1 LASRDRDSARGDVRR
16 RQVFYI
22 PGYDPMLPRRYRE
35 LYRSEGRRQAE
46 ISGYKLGLGAL
57 SGRQNYAW
65 HVDAVIDGVRV
76 ETDFEFLA
84 WSDLVRDSMERSIIG
99 TFAQLARVVWI
110 YVSSGALRRL
120 AGMRKGPV
128 IAALYPI
135 FMLLAQLVVAL
146 AAGTLVWWAVG
157 LFLPQWVGALTGLA
171 TLSGVMILFRRLDNR
186 LFAYYLMH
194 DYAFTALGRGQYPD
208 ELEQR
213 IALFVT
219 RLRAALQSDVDE
231 VLLVGHSSGAHIGV
245 SVLADL
251 LRAGDL
257 ASARPKLG
265 FLTLGHVIPM
275 VAFLPRAHRLRRD
288 LHDLSRSDLLT
299 WVDITAPGDGCTF
312 ALVDPVSVC
321 GAAPA
326 QGQRWPLVISAAF
339 SQTLAPETWQRLKWR
354 FFRVHFQYLC
364 AFERPRDHDYF
375 RITAGPLSLARRFKG
390 RKPSPSCLRGAR
402 VSYRDPFQG

>member
-1 LASRDRDSARGDVRR
+1 VASSENNSGTGDVRR

-46 ISGYKLGLGAL
+46 ISGYELDLRAL

-65 HVDAVIDGVRV
+65 HVDAVIDGSHV

-110 YVSSGALRRL
+110 YVSSGALWRL

-135 FMLLAQLVVAL
+135 FMLLAQLLVGA
-146 AAGTLVWWAVG
+146 AAGALVWWAVG
-157 LFLPQWVGALTGLA
+157 FFLPQWVGALAGLA
-171 TLSGVMILFRRLDNR
+171 TLSGVMILFRRIDNR

-194 DYAFTALGRGQYPD
+194 DYAFTALRRGQYPG

-213 IALFVT
+213 IAIFVA
-219 RLRAALQSDVDE
+219 RLREALQSDADE

-257 ASARPKLG
+257 EGARPKFG

-275 VAFLPRAHRLRRD
+275 VSFLPDAHRLRRD
-288 LHDLSRSDLLT
+288 LHDLSRSDLLS
-299 WVDITAPGDGCTF
+299 WVDVTAPGDGCTF

-321 GAAPA
+321 GAAPS

-339 SQTLAPETWQRLKWR
+339 SQTLAPQTWQRLKWR

-364 AFERPRDHDYF
+364 AFERPRDYDYF
-375 RITAGPLSLARRFKG
+375 RITAGSLSLGRRFKG
-390 RKPSPSCLRGAR
+390 RKPSPSCLRGVR
-402 VSYRDPFQG
+402 ISYIDRQI

>member
-1 LASRDRDSARGDVRR
+1 MQDVWR

-35 LYRSEGRRQAE
+35 LYRSEGRRQAG
-46 ISGYKLGLGAL
+46 ISDYELDLRAL
-57 SGRQNYAW
+57 SDRQNYAW
-65 HVDAVIDGVRV
+65 HVDVAIDGTRV

-84 WSDLVRDSMERSIIG
+84 WSDIVRESMERSIIG

-110 YVSSGALRRL
+110 YVSSGALGRL

-135 FMLLAQLVVAL
+135 FMLLAQLLVGL
-146 AAGTLVWWAVG
+146 AAAALVWWAVD
-157 LFLPQWVGALTGLA
+157 LFLPQWVGVLAGLA
-171 TLSGVMILFRRLDNR
+171 ALSGVMILFRRFDNR

-194 DYAFTALGRGQYPD
+194 DYAFTALKRGQYPD

-213 IALFVT
+213 IALFVA

-231 VLLVGHSSGAHIGV
+231 VLVVGHSSGAHIGV

-257 ASARPKLG
+257 GAARPRLG
-265 FLTLGHVIPM
+265 FLTLGHVLPM
-275 VAFLPRAHRLRRD
+275 VSFLPEAHRLRRD
-288 LHDLSRSDLLT
+288 LHDLSLSDELT
-299 WVDITAPGDGCTF
+299 WVDVTAPGDGCTF

-321 GAAPA
+321 GAAPT

-364 AFERPRDHDYF
+364 AFEHPRDYDYF

-402 VSYRDPFQG
+402 ISYADRQI